1 MRTFKSLDELL
12 AASGT
17 NLGVS
22 DWHEVTQENI
32 DLFANATGDQ
42 QWIHTDPKR
51 AAAGPFGTPIAH
63 GFLTLSMISM
73 LAWEVFTV
81 ENIPVTIN
89 YGLNRVRFPAPTPVG
104 SMVRAEVELVEVT
117 RTDKGIQVIQNVTIE
132 RQGHPK
138 PVCVAQTVTLLIP

>member
-1 MRTFKSLDELL
+1 MRTFKSLDELF

-42 QWIHTDPKR
+42 QWIHTDLKR